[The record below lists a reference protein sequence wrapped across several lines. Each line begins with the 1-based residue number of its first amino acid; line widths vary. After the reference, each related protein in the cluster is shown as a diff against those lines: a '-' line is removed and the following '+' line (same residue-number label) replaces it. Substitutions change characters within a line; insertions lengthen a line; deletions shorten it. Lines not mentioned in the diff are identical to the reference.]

1 MEPAKTV
8 EVTRLLRDWGAGD
21 ESALDRLTAHVHAE
35 LHRMARRYMRNERPD
50 HTLQATA
57 LVNEVYLKLVD
68 VRQVDWRAR
77 AQFFAIAAQIMR
89 HILVDAARARVTH
102 KRGAGAAKVNVDDLP
117 LLSAE
122 TEDFV
127 PALDEALA
135 RFAAIAPR
143 QARVVELRYFG
154 GLNEEEV
161 AEVMQTSSRT
171 VRRDWQFAKAWL
183 QQELSGEG

>member
-1 MEPAKTV
+1 MELAETA

-21 ESALDRLTAHVHAE
+21 VSALDRLTAHVHAE

-89 HILVDAARARVTH
+89 HILVDAARARATH
-102 KRGAGAAKVNVDDLP
+102 KRGAGAAKVNIDDLP
-117 LLSAE
+117 QMSAE
-122 TEDFV
+122 TGSFV
-127 PALDEALA
+127 TALDEALE
-135 RFAAIAPR
+135 RFAAMAPR

-154 GLNEEEV
+154 GMNEDEV
-161 AEVMQTSSRT
+161 AEVMKTSPRT

-183 QQELSGEG
+183 HDELSGTR

>member
-1 MEPAKTV
+1 MGTAKTA
-8 EVTRLLRDWGAGD
+8 EVTCLLRDWGRGD
-21 ESALDRLTAHVHAE
+21 DSALERLTALVHGE
-35 LHRMARRYMRNERPD
+35 LHRMARRYMANERPD

-57 LVNEVYLKLVD
+57 LVNEVYLKFVD

-102 KRGAGAAKVNVDDLP
+102 KRGAGAVRVNIDDLP
-117 LLSAE
+117 LPSVE
-122 TEDFV
+122 TESFV
-127 PALDEALA
+127 PALDEALE

-154 GLNEEEV
+154 GLNDKEV
-161 AEVMQTSSRT
+161 AEVMKTSPRT

-183 QQELSGEG
+183 QEELSGLG